1 METNETEWVLV
12 ETVSQFAMQYL
23 VQVPKGKKDW
33 ALDTVTC
40 QEAKEFGQKYLGETI
55 ISHRVVTKEEALV
68 LSDEI
73 NDYSTS
79 WSDEQKVEAFFTHL
93 KDYKNEE

>member
-12 ETVSQFAMQYL
+12 ETVSQFAMQYM
-23 VQVPKGKKDW
+23 VQVPKGEKDW

-68 LSDEI
+68 LSDAI
-73 NDYSTS
+73 NDYTTS
-79 WSDEQKVEAFFTHL
+79 WNDEQKIEAFFTHW
-93 KDYKNEE
+93 KDYKHEE